1 MSQVAKLRL
10 QVREAWKRL
19 RGGELTPAR
28 AAGSV
33 AVGLLV
39 GVTPL
44 WGLHFWIVLAI
55 CVPLRLDVPIAYLAA
70 NISLPFIAPFLS
82 IAEIEIGARV
92 LTGRFLPLTRD
103 ELARQCVKPF
113 LMEIL
118 LGTAVFAPFMA
129 LCGGSITFG
138 VASALARRKRAPSKW
153 LDVFERVA
161 ARYGAS
167 AEGWRRRVTLGYV
180 RSKLANDPVAGAIL
194 DLAGDR
200 GLGEVTDVG
209 CGRGQ
214 LALVLLEAG
223 RAERVAGFD
232 WDEAKV
238 KEATRA
244 ASDLPARFCA
254 GDFASADAT
263 IEACDTALLVDVL
276 HYLTSDEQDALL
288 ARVAEAARARVIV
301 RDLDPDRGW
310 RSTVTRVQE
319 AVTTFVR
326 FNRGARVHVRPIAAM
341 TTVLGACGFDAE
353 VTPCWAGTPFANV
366 LLVATRRGRAAAP
379 STPPA
384 AST

>member
-1 MSQVAKLRL
+1 MLSKLRL

-55 CVPLRLDVPIAYLAA
+55 CVPLRLDVPVAYLAA

-82 IAEIEIGARV
+82 IAEIEIGARI
-92 LTGRFLPLTRD
+92 LTGRFLPLTKD
-103 ELARQCVKPF
+103 ELARQGVKPF
-113 LMEIL
+113 LEEIL
-118 LGTAVFAPFMA
+118 IGTAVFAPFMA
-129 LCGGSITFG
+129 LLGGSITFG
-138 VASALARRKRAPSKW
+138 VARALARRKRAPSRW

-161 ARYGAS
+161 ARYADD

-180 RSKLANDPVAGAIL
+180 RSKLANDPVAGAVL
-194 DLAGDR
+194 ELAGER

-223 RAERVAGFD
+223 RADRVAGFD

-244 ASDLPARFCA
+244 AGDLPARFYA
-254 GDFASADAT
+254 GDFASAKAAA
-263 IEACDTALLVDVL
+263 IEGCDTALLVDVL

-288 ARVAEAARARVIV
+288 RRVADAARARVIV

-326 FNRGARVHVRPIAAM
+326 FNRGARVHVRPIAAA
-341 TTVLGACGFDAE
+341 TKVLDACGFDAE
-353 VTPCWAGTPFANV
+353 VTPCWEGTPFANV
-366 LLVATRRGRAAAP
+366 LLVATRRARAAGR